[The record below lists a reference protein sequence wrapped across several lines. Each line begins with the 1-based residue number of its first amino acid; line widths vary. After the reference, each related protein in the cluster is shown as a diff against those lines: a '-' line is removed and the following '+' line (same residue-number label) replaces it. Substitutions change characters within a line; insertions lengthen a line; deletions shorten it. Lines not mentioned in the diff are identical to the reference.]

1 MCGVLLFE
9 NGVFLVYEMVAAQLY
24 DMCGV
29 LLFEK
34 CVFLLYEMVA
44 AQLYDMCGVLLL
56 DKGVFCSMR
65 WYLLSCMICVV
76 YCCLIRVFF
85 VV

>member
-1 MCGVLLFE
+1 
-9 NGVFLVYEMVAAQLY
+9 MVAAQLC
-24 DMCGV
+24 DMCRI

-34 CVFLLYEMVA
+34 GDFLLYEMVA

-65 WYLLSCMICVV
+65 W
-76 YCCLIRVFF
+76 
-85 VV
+85 

>member
-1 MCGVLLFE
+1 
-9 NGVFLVYEMVAAQLY
+9 MVAAQLY

-29 LLFEK
+29 LLLEK
-34 CVFLLYEMVA
+34 GVFCSMRWLA

-65 WYLLSCMICVV
+65 W
-76 YCCLIRVFF
+76 
-85 VV
+85 

>member
-1 MCGVLLFE
+1 
-9 NGVFLVYEMVAAQLY
+9 MVAAQLY

-29 LLFEK
+29 LLFENG
-34 CVFLLYEMVA
+34 VFLLFEIVA

-65 WYLLSCMICVV
+65 W
-76 YCCLIRVFF
+76 
-85 VV
+85 